1 MQRRTFLASSAAL
14 VAASSRLGRAA
25 LAADGDKKIRVAV
38 VGHTGRGNYGH
49 GLDTVWLKLPETE
62 IVAVADADAPG
73 LKSALKKLGVSAGYG
88 DYREMF
94 AETKP
99 DVVSVGPRHVDQ
111 HADMIIAAVEAGARG
126 VYVEKPF
133 CRTPAEADRILAACA
148 KHNAKVAIAHRNR
161 YHPTLQTID
170 RLIADGA
177 IGKVLELRGR
187 GKGDRRG
194 GSEDL
199 WVLGSHVLN
208 LIHYF
213 GGPPQSCS
221 AVLKQDGELVTKAH
235 VRAGPEGVGAL
246 AGNEVHA
253 RYDMQRGPIAYFD
266 SIAEDGSRSE
276 GFGLRIVGSDGVIDL
291 KCDRL
296 PIAHLYRGNPFAVP
310 AKSPGWVPV
319 TTAGIDVPE
328 PRTDLADYV
337 GHHVGPAR
345 DLIASLDGD
354 RQPLCSA
361 HDGAATVEMI
371 CAVFE
376 SHRQNAAAVS
386 FPLTERDNPL
396 EKLS

>member
-1 MQRRTFLASSAAL
+1 MLRRTFLASSAAL
-14 VAASSRLGRAA
+14 VAASSRFGRAA
-25 LAADGDKKIRVAV
+25 LAANVDKKIRVAV

-62 IVAVADADAPG
+62 IVAVADADAAG

-94 AETKP
+94 AEIKP

-148 KHNAKVAIAHRNR
+148 KHDAKVAIAHRNR

-170 RLIADGA
+170 RLVADGA

-213 GGPPQSCS
+213 GGAPQSCS
-221 AVLKQDGELVTKAH
+221 AVVKQDGELVTKAH

-276 GFGLRIVGSDGVIDL
+276 GFGLRIVGSEGVIDL

-319 TTAGIDVPE
+319 TSAGIDVPE
-328 PRTDLADYV
+328 PRDDLADYV

-361 HDGAATVEMI
+361 QDGATTVEMI

-376 SHRQNAAAVS
+376 SHRQNAAAVKL
-386 FPLTERDNPL
+386 PLTERDNPL